1 MSRTNGTLRWSV
13 AALCALTGSQFFAQA
28 GEVSPRSRS
37 ADYPRHAPRL
47 VEQALTAGLAG
58 DQQRKADLL
67 KRASSADGDFAPAR
81 WQLGEVKFEGEWR
94 TPAEVAKYVAADERR
109 QKYENMREG
118 DVASVEEHA
127 DLAAWCMRQGLEAEE
142 RYHWAN
148 VILANPNHHL
158 AQQRLGMREVRGRL
172 YTQEWIDAETKRREQ
187 AKKDLEELTPTY
199 LQWCRE
205 ATGNLRVNRDKGL
218 AKLRGI
224 DKPAGIPALREA
236 VRQTVRTDAGKKY
249 DRELVLAMTAA
260 FAKMPEHAATLQLAG
275 LSIYSK
281 HADVRQAAA
290 EGLHSRPTTDYVP
303 LLMELLQSP
312 LEVEVD
318 VVAAP
323 DGMVRMIETV
333 SQQKRFYEAAQV
345 RSTSYEVEGALGRN
359 MATTDP
365 SRVLAGNLQSANSRA
380 ARTQSRVA
388 TENAARA
395 KQNELVQQTLKI
407 AAGLGQSSS
416 LGESTE
422 DAAYW
427 WEAWKQQNELS
438 YASMERVYE
447 SYLDERF
454 VQFYEQAPPPS
465 AGIVAEAPALQHGA
479 CFAPDTLVWKQSGP
493 TPIELIR
500 VGDLVLAKHP
510 TTGELDYRP
519 VLETTRGRMT
529 QVLRIELPS
538 ENVVATLGHR
548 FWVEGVGWRM
558 AKELKAEMPLHT
570 VRNAVLIK
578 SLEKVEDMECC
589 NLVVDEFHTFVIG
602 QSQVL
607 VHDITCPQPTLAIT
621 PGLLPPKGR
630 PDVANS
636 TSDQLSAAGR

>member
-1 MSRTNGTLRWSV
+1 MARANGTLLWSV
-13 AALCALTGSQFFAQA
+13 VALCALTGSQFLAEA
-28 GEVSPRSRS
+28 GEVAPRSRS

-94 TPAEVAKYVAADERR
+94 TPEEVAKYVAADERR

-118 DVASVEEHA
+118 NVASVDEHA
-127 DLAAWCMRQGLEAEE
+127 DLAAWCMRQGLADEE
-142 RYHWAN
+142 KYHWAN
-148 VILANPNHHL
+148 VILANPSHHL

-187 AKKDLEELTPTY
+187 AKKDLGELTQKY

-205 ATGNLRVNRDKGL
+205 ATGSLRVNRDKGL
-218 AKLRGI
+218 AKLRSI
-224 DKPAGIPALREA
+224 DNPAGIPALREA
-236 VRQTVRTDAGKKY
+236 VRQTVRTDAGKKH

-260 FAKMPEHAATLQLAG
+260 FSKMPEHAATVQLTG

-281 HADVRQAAA
+281 HAEVRRAAA
-290 EGLHSRPTTDYVP
+290 EGLRSRPTTDYVP
-303 LLMELLQSP
+303 LLMELMKSP

-333 SQQKRFYEAAQV
+333 SQQKRFYEAAEV
-345 RSTSYEVEGALGRN
+345 RTTNYEVEGALGRN

-365 SRVLAGNLQSANSRA
+365 SRMLDGNLRSASSRA
-380 ARTQSRVA
+380 MRTQSRVA
-388 TENAARA
+388 AENVARA
-395 KQNELVQQTLKI
+395 KQNERVQQTLKI
-407 AAGLGQSSS
+407 AAGLGETSS

-427 WEAWKQQNELS
+427 WEAWQKHNELS
-438 YASMERVYE
+438 YDSMERVYE
-447 SYLDERF
+447 SYQDETF

-465 AGIVAEAPALQHGA
+465 AGVVAEAPVRSHS
-479 CFAPDTLVWKQSGP
+479 CFAPDTIVWRQSGP

-500 VGDLVLAKHP
+500 IGDLVLAKHP
-510 TTGELDYRP
+510 TTGELGYRP
-519 VLETTRGRMT
+519 VLQTTRGRMT
-529 QVLRIELPS
+529 QVLRVELPRES
-538 ENVVATLGHR
+538 VVATLGHR

-558 AKELKAEMPLHT
+558 AKELKADMPLHT

-589 NLVVDEFHTFVIG
+589 NLEVDEFHTFVIG

-630 PDVANS
+630 PDVAS
-636 TSDQLSAAGR
+636 SVSSQLSAAGR